1 MLFLYNKKY
10 QRNIKAQLNFYK
22 ETARKTREDINL
34 KRRKVFITL
43 MNIRQTETD
52 MRLCSTIAAEKAA

>member
-34 KRRKVFITL
+34 
-43 MNIRQTETD
+43 NIRQTETD